1 MNVESISH
9 TIQNLRQDSSDREVV
24 SVIRIDLPQVV
35 EEQFSDVSAPRA
47 VGRKHVEDCKV
58 VFLILEMMV
67 VHTNYQAV
75 GVIPEQVYTSP
86 TFMSTR
92 NLQSK
97 HNHSMGNILDDV

>member
-1 MNVESISH
+1 M
-9 TIQNLRQDSSDREVV
+9 DSSSSSCGRAV
-24 SVIRIDLPQVV
+24 
-35 EEQFSDVSAPRA
+35 SDVSVPR
-47 VGRKHVEDCKV
+47 VGGIRQFEDSKV
-58 VFLILEMMV
+58 VFLTPEMMV

-97 HNHSMGNILDDV
+97 HNHSMGNILDDF

>member
-47 VGRKHVEDCKV
+47 VGRKH
-58 VFLILEMMV
+58 F
-67 VHTNYQAV
+67 
-75 GVIPEQVYTSP
+75 
-86 TFMSTR
+86 
-92 NLQSK
+92 
-97 HNHSMGNILDDV
+97 